1 MTLNRHVTW
10 PSASVQNRHSGST
23 SLRTLFSRPV
33 PARKLLVRVRHEPKD
48 EGVSHGRYRRTDT
61 AEACGG
67 HGLSAGSRT
76 VARIDGEII
85 ARANEARSRR
95 CAQEPASRSP
105 RSRSTDAVRTRGED
119 VCGAQPRILRR
130 LTVPNSPAARPRWC
144 VSRQALLARRR
155 K

>member
-1 MTLNRHVTW
+1 MAVSVRTEPTLRIDQ
-10 PSASVQNRHSGST
+10 P
-23 SLRTLFSRPV
+23 RTLFSRPV

-48 EGVSHGRYRRTDT
+48 EGVSHGRCRRTDT

-95 CAQEPASRSP
+95 CAQKPASRSP
-105 RSRSTDAVRTRGED
+105 RSRSTDAVRTRGA
-119 VCGAQPRILRR
+119 CGAQARHIAQAYGLEQSGGTSARVRESPRFVGQ
-130 LTVPNSPAARPRWC
+130 TP
-144 VSRQALLARRR
+144 
-155 K
+155 